1 MKKLNSIKAGVT
13 MTALDL
19 RNNSNFDGI
28 GDVRHYVGRTSRSA
42 SEAFKDADYATG
54 LWKCES
60 DFMYGVRFIRGML
73 EGMTI
78 VIGIV
83 VVPVLL
89 VLWVTK

>member
-1 MKKLNSIKAGVT
+1 MKKLNSIKAGVAVI
-13 MTALDL
+13 ALDL
-19 RNNSNFDGI
+19 RSNNNFDGI

-60 DFMYGVRFIRGML
+60 DFMYGIKFMRGML
-73 EGMTI
+73 EGMTV
-78 VIGIV
+78 VIGITI
-83 VVPVLL
+83 VPVLL